1 MSDTLMEASAPFG
14 AAPDSLFLEVLQR
27 FRSTNPTFLIGDDVV
42 RRYHLAMQ
50 TRGFVILSGSSGTG
64 KTWLAQAYADAIG
77 ARPKLAAVDP
87 SWSSNEDLLGYLSP
101 LDGFYHHTP
110 FSEFVQEAAREWTA
124 ADMAGRSAR
133 EFHVILDE
141 MNLARV
147 EHYFSRF
154 LSAMEVRSR
163 EGIARLDLAPGHTV
177 ELTPNLKFAGT
188 VNMDET
194 THGFADKVYDRAQ
207 LIELPLQRSYVV
219 EYLEGEPY
227 SELVLKI
234 WDALRPIAPFGFRVL
249 EEIQGY
255 LVGRDRPGH
264 RVAHRAG
271 RAVGPEGAAAGAR
284 RRRPAGRGPGGVPVA
299 RWAMRDIPW
308 RAARPSSCAR
318 TTPPMGSP
326 ATSEDVAPSAVSLE
340 VLRDI
345 VRGRD
350 GRPGLVDVLPRL
362 QREHRKDLIRE
373 ERWTSGDLAR
383 HPEPRELVRSR
394 RKPGNLDE
402 HGKLKRIYDSRRI
415 LTSDI
420 HENRVVKHAVGEVRA
435 ALDASEEDEALLM
448 LLELDAATAQA
459 TYLHD
464 VGRPQG
470 TSGCSDG
477 DPGRPSAV
485 PNGVPSLARSPQRV
499 SREPAVRVPSTR
511 RAAVTGLRDPSFA

>member
-1 MSDTLMEASAPFG
+1 
-14 AAPDSLFLEVLQR
+14 
-27 FRSTNPTFLIGDDVV
+27 
-42 RRYHLAMQ
+42 MQ

-188 VNMDET
+188 VNVDET

-234 WDALRPIAPFGFRVL
+234 WDALRPHRAVRVPR
-249 EEIQGY
+249 
-255 LVGRDRPGH
+255 VGGDPGVPGRRDRPGH
-264 RVAHRAG
+264 RVAHRPG
-271 RAVGPEGAAAGAR
+271 RAAGPEGAAAGAR
-284 RRRPAGRGPGGVPVA
+284 RRRTSGRSLGGVPVGA
-299 RWAMRDIPW
+299 
-308 RAARPSSCAR
+308 
-318 TTPPMGSP
+318 G
-326 ATSEDVAPSAVSLE
+326 
-340 VLRDI
+340 
-345 VRGRD
+345 
-350 GRPGLVDVLPRL
+350 
-362 QREHRKDLIRE
+362 
-373 ERWTSGDLAR
+373 
-383 HPEPRELVRSR
+383 
-394 RKPGNLDE
+394 
-402 HGKLKRIYDSRRI
+402 
-415 LTSDI
+415 
-420 HENRVVKHAVGEVRA
+420 
-435 ALDASEEDEALLM
+435 
-448 LLELDAATAQA
+448 
-459 TYLHD
+459 
-464 VGRPQG
+464 
-470 TSGCSDG
+470 
-477 DPGRPSAV
+477 
-485 PNGVPSLARSPQRV
+485 
-499 SREPAVRVPSTR
+499 
-511 RAAVTGLRDPSFA
+511 